1 MDRDVVMALFEPV
14 VLFDI
19 VQVVTSDDNRPA
31 HFSRDDNA
39 LENPAAD
46 GHVAGE
52 GAFLVDVGSL
62 DGGLRGLKSYMQQ
75 MATRSL
81 GQ

>member
-39 LENPAAD
+39 PIQNGIKFYSEN
-46 GHVAGE
+46 VTIINST
-52 GAFLVDVGSL
+52 L
-62 DGGLRGLKSYMQQ
+62 
-75 MATRSL
+75 T
-81 GQ
+81 

>member
-39 LENPAAD
+39 PIQNGIKFYSEN
-46 GHVAGE
+46 V
-52 GAFLVDVGSL
+52 
-62 DGGLRGLKSYMQQ
+62 
-75 MATRSL
+75 TIIN
-81 GQ
+81 